1 MFKIKE
7 DYIVN
12 ITSKHIADDDDDELN
27 LVTFGT
33 YKEKGNKKYII
44 YKEYDENIPD
54 KFKICII
61 KIDNENM
68 VTLIKNDI
76 AQTRLILEKGKRH
89 YSPYYTDVG
98 CMTLGVLTNYV
109 DFKTYKDKVVL
120 NLKYSLEFN
129 ASLMSIN
136 EIKIEATKKPEGDVN
151 TNV

>member
-12 ITSKHIADDDDDELN
+12 ITSKHIVEDDEDELN
-27 LVTFGT
+27 LITFGT
-33 YKEKGNKKYII
+33 FKEKGNKKYIV
-44 YKEYDENIPD
+44 YKEYDENIPE

-98 CMTLGVLTNYV
+98 SLTLGVFTNYI
-109 DFKTYKDKVVL
+109 DFKIYEDEVVL
-120 NLKYSLEFN
+120 NLRYSLEFN
-129 ASLMSIN
+129 SSLMSVN
-136 EIKIEATKKPEGDVN
+136 EIKIVATKKPEENADSN
-151 TNV
+151 A